1 MAGSVARANHATNP
15 GVVASSARMSSPTW
29 SLDLYHRAARFA
41 AHAHLGQKIPGGELP
56 YILHPTQVAAEVIGA
71 LAVEPAERPD
81 LAVAC
86 ALLHDVVEDTAVT
99 ADQLAAD
106 FGPDVAAGVLALSK
120 DPSLPKDQAMADSLR
135 RIRLQPREVWL
146 VKLAD
151 RIVNLEPPPH
161 YWKPAKIAAYRE
173 EAGRIADAL
182 GDASEHLRARLRGRI
197 ARYPHPA

>member
-1 MAGSVARANHATNP
+1 MPST
-15 GVVASSARMSSPTW
+15 SW

-41 AHAHLGQKIPGGELP
+41 ARAHLGQKIPGGDLP
-56 YILHPTQVAAEVIGA
+56 YVLHVVQVAAEVTGA
-71 LAVEPAERPD
+71 LAVEAAERPD

-86 ALLHDVVEDTAVT
+86 ALLHDVVEDTPIT
-99 ADQLAAD
+99 ADQVAAA

-135 RIRLQPREVWL
+135 RIRDQPREVWL

-182 GDASEHLRARLRGRI
+182 GEASPHLAARLRGRI
-197 ARYPHPA
+197 DRYPPRE

>member
-1 MAGSVARANHATNP
+1 MMT
-15 GVVASSARMSSPTW
+15 PTW

-41 AHAHLGQKIPGGELP
+41 ARAHLGQKVPGGELP
-56 YILHPTQVAAEVIGA
+56 YLLHVTQVAAEVMGA
-71 LAVEPAERPD
+71 LSVEPADRPD

-99 ADQLAAD
+99 ADEVAAA
-106 FGPDVAAGVLALSK
+106 FGPDVAAGVAALSK
-120 DPSLPKDQAMADSLR
+120 DATLPKDQAMADSLR

-161 YWKPAKIAAYRE
+161 YWKPDKIAAYRR
-173 EAGRIADAL
+173 EAGTIADAL
-182 GDASEHLRARLRGRI
+182 GDASVYLVTRLRGRI
-197 ARYPHPA
+197 DRYPPAE

>member
-1 MAGSVARANHATNP
+1 
-15 GVVASSARMSSPTW
+15 MSTPTW

-41 AHAHLGQKIPGGELP
+41 ARAHLGQKVPGGELP
-56 YILHPTQVAAEVIGA
+56 YLLHVTQVAAEVIGA
-71 LAVEPAERPD
+71 LAVEAVDRPD

-99 ADQLAAD
+99 ADAVAVA
-106 FGPDVAAGVLALSK
+106 FGPDVAAGVASLSK
-120 DPSLPKDQAMADSLR
+120 DPGLPKGQAMADSLR

-161 YWKPAKIAAYRE
+161 YWGPDKIARYRD
-173 EAGRIADAL
+173 EAGTIADAL
-182 GDASEHLRARLRGRI
+182 GDASAYLAARLRARMT
-197 ARYPHPA
+197 RYPPPE